1 MHSLSVTIT
10 VATLAF
16 IGTMLDDFFA
26 FAAQLVLTPREMH
39 KRVGAAQVLGVM
51 SLVLISAVV
60 GSVLLSVPL
69 RWIGV
74 LALAPWALAFHAWQH
89 RSDPTRQKYRR
100 SSLTTFAVT
109 LALGGDNLAVWI
121 PLLRAN
127 NAFREVLTIAL
138 FALWEGVF
146 LTAAR
151 LLVNRPRVIEWGIKF
166 SRSLVPVVYLGLGF
180 LILAECGTFA

>member
-26 FAAQLVLTPREMH
+26 FAAQLVLTPRELH
-39 KRVGAAQVLGVM
+39 KRVNTAQVLGVV
-51 SLVLISAVV
+51 SLILLSAIV

-69 RWIGV
+69 RWIGI
-74 LALAPWALAFHAWQH
+74 LALAPWALALHAWRH
-89 RSDPTRQKYRR
+89 REDPTRQQYRR
-100 SSLTTFAVT
+100 GALTTFAIT

-127 NAFREVLTIAL
+127 NTSREVLTIAT
-138 FALWEGVF
+138 FALWEMVF
-146 LTAAR
+146 LFAAR
-151 LLVNRPRVIEWGIKF
+151 SLTGHLRVVEWGARL
-166 SRSLVPVVYLGLGF
+166 SRSLVPIIYVGLGV
-180 LILAECGTFA
+180 LILLECGTLS